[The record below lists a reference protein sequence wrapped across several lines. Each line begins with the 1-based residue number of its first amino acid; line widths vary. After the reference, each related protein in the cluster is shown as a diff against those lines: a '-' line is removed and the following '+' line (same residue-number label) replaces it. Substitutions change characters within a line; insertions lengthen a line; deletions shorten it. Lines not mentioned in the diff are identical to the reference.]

1 MTRTAPSV
9 EIEIP
14 ADRTDLSTWT
24 PQQVDTVL
32 AEIYGRVAEKRFEQA
47 RQRRYMADTE
57 RRMDPGYWLYK
68 EYEQADLQRQ
78 VAKYEAKIAAIDV
91 EIREI
96 SKEAVPF
103 NAEYQRRPWTRAW
116 IVTSS
121 EGHVHNTMDC
131 STCNKV
137 YRKQDGTYS
146 DPTEFGWLPQVS
158 GLDEAEIV
166 SLAGE
171 AACTVCYPSAPV
183 ESLSQPNLL
192 DTAERLALKAA
203 KTAEKDAKT
212 AERIAKGV
220 TADGRPLHIEWEYE
234 GTRIVRVAGGTA
246 YEPCIARS
254 SKDLKT
260 ERAAEM
266 WVVEYLARV
275 RRFQHTPERFKSSY
289 DNPSHEAAAVAIEAL
304 AAKRNLTQTAL
315 VESLDK
321 KVTARAKKGY

>member
-103 NAEYQRRPWTRAW
+103 NAEYQRRP
-116 IVTSS
+116 
-121 EGHVHNTMDC
+121 
-131 STCNKV
+131 
-137 YRKQDGTYS
+137 
-146 DPTEFGWLPQVS
+146 
-158 GLDEAEIV
+158 
-166 SLAGE
+166 
-171 AACTVCYPSAPV
+171 
-183 ESLSQPNLL
+183 
-192 DTAERLALKAA
+192 
-203 KTAEKDAKT
+203 
-212 AERIAKGV
+212 
-220 TADGRPLHIEWEYE
+220 
-234 GTRIVRVAGGTA
+234 
-246 YEPCIARS
+246 
-254 SKDLKT
+254 
-260 ERAAEM
+260 
-266 WVVEYLARV
+266 
-275 RRFQHTPERFKSSY
+275 
-289 DNPSHEAAAVAIEAL
+289 
-304 AAKRNLTQTAL
+304 
-315 VESLDK
+315 
-321 KVTARAKKGY
+321 